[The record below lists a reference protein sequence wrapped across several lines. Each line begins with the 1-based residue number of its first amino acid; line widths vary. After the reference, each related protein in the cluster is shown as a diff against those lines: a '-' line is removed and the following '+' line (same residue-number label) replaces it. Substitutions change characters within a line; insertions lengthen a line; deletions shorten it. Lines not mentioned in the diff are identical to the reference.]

1 MASPGTHIK
10 FTAVIMLALLA
21 VSIMAQSGNR
31 PHANASGGV
40 QVGVIARRD
49 DNRSSP
55 ITSKDVAI
63 FDNGA
68 EQSIRN
74 FTPDPSPARIVLLVD
89 NSLSIRADVEKLEQA
104 AREFAYEIFEGDK
117 LLIVGYDEQAEIVSD
132 WTDDAKA
139 IEASLK
145 LFRKKGQPHL
155 FDAIRAVVEE
165 ALRPLPSQK
174 RIIIVI
180 SDGLD
185 RGSKATFEQTLA
197 ELQAEN
203 IMVYAVQAVD
213 RTRGAI
219 RRDVPKPKVVIDKL
233 AEGTGGQ
240 IFSIDEPQL
249 AAKAICDELRK
260 NRYTLLCSFKR
271 AFRHAAGIAGRGK
284 PGNHRES
291 EVNAAAKL
299 AFLARVQIK
308 KPRHY
313 QQDQQF
319 HEDEE
324 PENERAIFEE
334 RVRISYVGSND
345 QATEDPY
352 YLPFSIPPRH
362 YFSFNNPDSQC
373 ITFNAYCLLSLPGT
387 FIPIGRLFAP
397 AICAESIAA
406 SPWITTRPLP
416 CLKASA

>member
-1 MASPGTHIK
+1 MRSPRIPL
-10 FTAVIMLALLA
+10 ILLA
-21 VSIMAQSGNR
+21 IGALSVSMLGQSGYKPN
-31 PHANASGGV
+31 ANASGGV
-40 QVGVIARRD
+40 MVGVVARRES
-49 DNRSSP
+49 NKTIP
-55 ITSKDVAI
+55 VTSKEVAVY
-63 FDNGA
+63 DNGV

-89 NSLSIRADVEKLEQA
+89 NSLTIRADVDKLEQA

-132 WTDDAKA
+132 WTDDAKG

-165 ALRPLPSQK
+165 AMRPVQGQK
-174 RIIIVI
+174 RVIVVI

-197 ELQAEN
+197 ELQLEN

-249 AAKAICDELRK
+249 AAKAICDELRQ
-260 NRYTLLCSFKR
+260 NRYVL
-271 AFRHAAGIAGRGK
+271 
-284 PGNHRES
+284 
-291 EVNAAAKL
+291 
-299 AFLARVQIK
+299 
-308 KPRHY
+308 
-313 QQDQQF
+313 
-319 HEDEE
+319 
-324 PENERAIFEE
+324 
-334 RVRISYVGSND
+334 SYVPSSAPYG
-345 QATEDPY
+345 QARSLLVVGNEG
-352 YLPFSIPPRH
+352 
-362 YFSFNNPDSQC
+362 
-373 ITFNAYCLLSLPGT
+373 ITVRAKSMQQPN
-387 FIPIGRLFAP
+387 
-397 AICAESIAA
+397 
-406 SPWITTRPLP
+406 
-416 CLKASA
+416 

>member
-1 MASPGTHIK
+1 MRSTRIPLI
-10 FTAVIMLALLA
+10 LLA
-21 VSIMAQSGNR
+21 IGALSVSMLGQSGYKPN
-31 PHANASGGV
+31 ANASGGV
-40 QVGVIARRD
+40 MVGVVARRES
-49 DNRSSP
+49 NKTIP
-55 ITSKDVAI
+55 ITSKEVSVY
-63 FDNGA
+63 DNGV

-89 NSLSIRADVEKLEQA
+89 NSLTIRADVDKLEQA

-165 ALRPLPSQK
+165 ALRPVQGQK
-174 RIIIVI
+174 RIIVVI

-185 RGSKATFEQTLA
+185 RGSKATFEKTLA

-249 AAKAICDELRK
+249 AAKAICDELRQ
-260 NRYTLLCSFKR
+260 NRYVL
-271 AFRHAAGIAGRGK
+271 
-284 PGNHRES
+284 
-291 EVNAAAKL
+291 
-299 AFLARVQIK
+299 
-308 KPRHY
+308 
-313 QQDQQF
+313 
-319 HEDEE
+319 
-324 PENERAIFEE
+324 
-334 RVRISYVGSND
+334 SYVPSS
-345 QATEDPY
+345 A
-352 YLPFSIPPRH
+352 PFGQPR
-362 YFSFNNPDSQC
+362 SLLVVGNEG
-373 ITFNAYCLLSLPGT
+373 ITVRAKSMQQPN
-387 FIPIGRLFAP
+387 
-397 AICAESIAA
+397 
-406 SPWITTRPLP
+406 
-416 CLKASA
+416 